1 MSYLLAIDAGTGSC
15 RALLFSEKGEQVAVG
30 QREWTHHEPPEAPG
44 GQDFDVTGN
53 WLLIAACVRDA
64 LGAAGLTGADVAAVA
79 ATSMREGVVLYDENG
94 HELWACPNVDSRS
107 AAEAAELIAEGAAD
121 RIYAIGGDWV
131 SITTP
136 ARLRWLARHRP
147 DVLARARGMGMLSDW
162 IVTRLSGVLAT
173 EPSCGSSSGMFSLAD
188 RTWSYEI
195 ASICGIDPLVLP
207 AVTDPGTVIGTLNR
221 RAAAETGLREGTPV
235 VAGGADTQLGLL
247 GAGARPDEY
256 TVVAGTFWQ
265 NTILLDRPLIDP
277 ATRLRT
283 LCHALP
289 GQWMLEGIGFY
300 CGMSMRW
307 FRDAFCQAET
317 AAAQERGIDPY
328 AVMEESAADVPPGSG
343 GVLAIMSN
351 LMNARHWTHAT
362 PSFLGFDLSD
372 PAGSGR
378 GTCVRAIEEAAAY
391 VARGHRDIITE
402 LTGIAFTELV
412 FTGGAA
418 KGSLWPQIIADVTG
432 AQVHVPVVTES
443 SALGA
448 AICAGVGAGI
458 YGSLTDLESDLRA
471 RAATFAPDKAAV
483 AAYDEAYATWQQVYR
498 RMLDIVT
505 TACSARC
512 GGRQA
517 LRQNPRQRPWQN
529 PGGTD
534 HGRQRRPHGR
544 RAIPVTCGRTA
555 AREPAQGRRSAGL
568 GHAKQTGEDL
578 RARN

>member
-15 RALLFSEKGEQVAVG
+15 RALLFTEKGEQVAASL
-30 QREWTHHEPPEAPG
+30 REWAHREPPEAPG
-44 GQDFDVTGN
+44 GQDFDVAGN

-64 LGAAGLTGADVAAVA
+64 LRAAGATGADVAAVA
-79 ATSMREGVVLYDENG
+79 ATSMREGVVLYDGAGQEI
-94 HELWACPNVDSRS
+94 WACPNVDSRS
-107 AAEAAELIAEGAAD
+107 ATEASELISEGAAD

-136 ARLRWLARHRP
+136 ARLCWLARHQP
-147 DVLARARGMGMLSDW
+147 EILARARGMGMLSDW
-162 IVTRLSGVLAT
+162 IATRLSGVLAT

-188 RTWSYEI
+188 RTWSAEI
-195 ASICGIDPLVLP
+195 ARISGIDPLVLP
-207 AVTDPGTVIGTLNR
+207 AVVDPGTVIGTVTR
-221 RAAAETGLREGTPV
+221 RAAEETGLREGTPV

-247 GAGARPDEY
+247 GAGARPNEY

-283 LCHALP
+283 LCHVIP

-317 AAAQERGIDPY
+317 ILASERGVDPY
-328 AVMEESAADVPPGSG
+328 AVMEETAALVPPGSG

-351 LMNARHWTHAT
+351 LMNARRWVHAA

-378 GTCVRAIEEAAAY
+378 GACVRALEEAAAY
-391 VARGHRDIITE
+391 VTRGHRDIISE
-402 LTGIAFTELV
+402 LTGISFTELV

-432 AQVHVPVVTES
+432 ALVHVPVVTES

-458 YGSLTDLESDLRA
+458 YGGLGDLEPDLRVRSA
-471 RAATFAPDKAAV
+471 TYEPGAAAIAV
-483 AAYDEAYATWQQVYR
+483 YDEGYARWRQVYR
-498 RMLDIVT
+498 RMLDL
-505 TACSARC
+505 CDDGLLSP
-512 GGRQA
+512 
-517 LRQNPRQRPWQN
+517 LW
-529 PGGTD
+529 
-534 HGRQRRPHGR
+534 
-544 RAIPVTCGRTA
+544 RAAGA
-555 AREPAQGRRSAGL
+555 EAEPAPASLAQSRR
-568 GHAKQTGEDL
+568 D
-578 RARN
+578 